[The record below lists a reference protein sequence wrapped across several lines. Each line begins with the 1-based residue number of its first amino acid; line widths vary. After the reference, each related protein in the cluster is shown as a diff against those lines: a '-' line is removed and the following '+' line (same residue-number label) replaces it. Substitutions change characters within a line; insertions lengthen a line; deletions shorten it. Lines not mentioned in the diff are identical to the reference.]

1 LGGIPVPVG
10 CDADLVSS
18 EPLVVPGRHF
28 RGGGQSSRRDAKA
41 TQVNPQPVGGLS
53 PVEGPAK
60 DRDIALVTAD
70 HNRNGRKDRWT
81 HNFHKQ
87 RLAF

>member
-1 LGGIPVPVG
+1 MGGIPVPVG

-41 TQVNPQPVGGLS
+41 TQVNPQPVGAFRLLRV
-53 PVEGPAK
+53 PLE
-60 DRDIALVTAD
+60 IVT
-70 HNRNGRKDRWT
+70 
-81 HNFHKQ
+81 
-87 RLAF
+87 LP